1 MELWDLYDENRHPLG
16 RTHVRGDK
24 IPDGCYHITVDV
36 WIRNSRREYLISQR
50 AANRP
55 TFPLKWEC
63 VGGSVLAGETS
74 FQGML
79 RETKEEVGISLDI
92 AHMEPVLSVT
102 GRVIDGFHFSDIKDV
117 YLVEYSGDVSLKNAT
132 TDEVAQV
139 KWMTVPQIRALWDSG
154 EMVHTLGYF
163 FDEIEKGKTENVSQS
178 GISHSG
184 IR

>member
-1 MELWDLYDENRHPLG
+1 MELWDLYDENRQPLG
-16 RTHVRGDK
+16 KTRIRGER

-36 WIRNSRREYLISQR
+36 WIRNSRGEYPISQR

-79 RETKEEVGISLDI
+79 RETKEEVGITLDI
-92 AHMEPVLSVT
+92 PHIESVYSVT
-102 GRVIDGFHFSDIKDV
+102 GRVINGFRFSDIKDV
-117 YLVEYSGDVSLKNAT
+117 YRILYDGAVSLENAT

-139 KWMTVPQIRALWDSG
+139 KWMTIPQIKALWDSG
-154 EMVHTLGYF
+154 EMVDTLGYF
-163 FDEIEKGKTENVSQS
+163 FTEIAHTDD
-178 GISHSG
+178 
-184 IR
+184 